1 VAAVM
6 LQTEAALDANTL
18 MEWINNRVEARFQI
32 ISAVV
37 IVDQLPRNVAG
48 KTLKNVLKENYLAN
62 QK

>member
-1 VAAVM
+1 M